1 MIPDYYWK
9 FLTKKQSVRYADTA
23 ADSMTRQRVFI
34 LWSGMTRNDQ
44 KFARNLFFLKIL
56 K

>member
-9 FLTKKQSVRYADTA
+9 FLTKKQTGRYADTA

-34 LWSGMTRNDQ
+34 LWSGMTRNEQ
-44 KFARNLFFLKIL
+44 KFARNIFILKIL